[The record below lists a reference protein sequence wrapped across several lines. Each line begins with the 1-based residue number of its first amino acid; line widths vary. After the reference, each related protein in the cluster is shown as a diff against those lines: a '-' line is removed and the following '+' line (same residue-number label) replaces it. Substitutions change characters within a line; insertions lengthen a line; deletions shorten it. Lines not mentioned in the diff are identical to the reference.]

1 MQNEDQTNFVSN
13 RDRWTYDPA
22 KLEKPYDYIY
32 QNERT
37 FDGLLVDKKGACS
50 E

>member
-22 KLEKPYDYIY
+22 KLEKPYDFINP
-32 QNERT
+32 NERT
-37 FDGLLVDKKGACS
+37 FNGALVDKNGGCF